1 MEIATIIEGIS
12 EPRNARQPWIYYGNT
27 LAEKGIYIRIYR
39 GSEEG
44 FQRPFDAMLLH
55 VWQDWANKEHFKP
68 SRILRI
74 MGKYVIFRAEF
85 PHTIQIIL
93 NHTDMSRRPYATP
106 YWRPGDPILYRTP
119 AYNRQELYPFPPGK
133 IWAYEGVWGE
143 PCFVS
148 NPTPKYKARFI
159 GSPSGPPGYRRSV
172 AEGTAKVGIGICEKI
187 HPCSREEYNEIMAQC
202 RIIVCPRGWGEQSR
216 RHWHAWLSGK
226 PVLTDRDYDSVE
238 MIPGV
243 RLKQGVHYLVFD
255 DPKEI
260 PDIVSD
266 WTRPS
271 RLDDLVQIAEH
282 GRRAALSYDA
292 CGRIAEFFER
302 AVRGKRTL

>member
-74 MGKYVIFRAEF
+74 MGKYVIFRAEC

-133 IWAYEGVWGE
+133 IWAYEGVGE
-143 PCFVS
+143 NRVS
-148 NPTPKYKARFI
+148 FPIQRRSIRPVSLAAQAALLATAGVLQRGRPRSESESARRFI
-159 GSPSGPPGYRRSV
+159 RARRRNTMKSWPNV
-172 AEGTAKVGIGICEKI
+172 K
-187 HPCSREEYNEIMAQC
+187 
-202 RIIVCPRGWGEQSR
+202 
-216 RHWHAWLSGK
+216 
-226 PVLTDRDYDSVE
+226 
-238 MIPGV
+238 
-243 RLKQGVHYLVFD
+243 
-255 DPKEI
+255 
-260 PDIVSD
+260 
-266 WTRPS
+266 
-271 RLDDLVQIAEH
+271 
-282 GRRAALSYDA
+282 
-292 CGRIAEFFER
+292 
-302 AVRGKRTL
+302 

>member
-1 MEIATIIEGIS
+1 
-12 EPRNARQPWIYYGNT
+12 
-27 LAEKGIYIRIYR
+27 
-39 GSEEG
+39 
-44 FQRPFDAMLLH
+44 
-55 VWQDWANKEHFKP
+55 
-68 SRILRI
+68 
-74 MGKYVIFRAEF
+74 
-85 PHTIQIIL
+85 
-93 NHTDMSRRPYATP
+93 
-106 YWRPGDPILYRTP
+106 
-119 AYNRQELYPFPPGK
+119 
-133 IWAYEGVWGE
+133 
-143 PCFVS
+143 
-148 NPTPKYKARFI
+148 
-159 GSPSGPPGYRRSV
+159 
-172 AEGTAKVGIGICEKI
+172 
-187 HPCSREEYNEIMAQC
+187 MAQC
-202 RIIVCPRGWGEQSR
+202 QIIVCPRGWGEQSR

-292 CGRIAEFFER
+292 CGRIAECFER